1 MSQCLYKPFR
11 SFGRNT
17 NVKVNLSNCATKT
30 DLKNVTHFDTS
41 DFTLRANFSNLK
53 NKVDILEVDKLRQVR
68 FPLTWVNWVL

>member
-11 SFGRNT
+11 SFGRNI

-41 DFTLRANFSNLK
+41 DFSLRTNFS

-68 FPLTWVNWVL
+68 FPLT

>member
-11 SFGRNT
+11 SFGRNI

-53 NKVDILEVDKLRQVR
+53 NKVDKLEVDKLRQVR
-68 FPLTWVNWVL
+68 FPLT

>member
-41 DFTLRANFSNLK
+41 DFTLRANLSNLK
-53 NKVDILEVDKLRQVR
+53 NKVDKLEVEKLRQVR